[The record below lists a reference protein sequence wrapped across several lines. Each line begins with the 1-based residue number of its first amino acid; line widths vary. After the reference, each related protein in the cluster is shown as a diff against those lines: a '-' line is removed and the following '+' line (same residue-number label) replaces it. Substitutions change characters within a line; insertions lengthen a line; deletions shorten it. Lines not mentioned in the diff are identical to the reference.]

1 MALPSH
7 SLSTRQQNGF
17 DMMNEKLD
25 ETAVALEHTV
35 EDYLEWMAV
44 NGYTQSTQ
52 QSYKQMLSQFL
63 SFVRSGG
70 YPWDEIFTL
79 HMLKHFKKNRG
90 LTRAYAVTGLS
101 RYLYGQGKI
110 ADPIRV
116 RKALPP
122 LPVIY
127 EDYLLYQKKYRQTP
141 DQPIKHIRRV
151 LCAFEHYLKQHHI
164 KPRALRIEQIDAFRA
179 EFFKGFSGATC
190 RVYRGHLRQFLRYL
204 YHERRILIRDL
215 APLVVGR
222 RKYANA
228 KPPKFLRPAEVQKLF
243 AGLSACSASDIRTYA
258 MVHLAYTM
266 GLRPKEIS
274 KIRLNDVFF
283 SQQLLSLPVRKG
295 DNPIELPVPA
305 HTVKAVAAYIIGAR
319 PQSEKRTL
327 FLTLHP
333 PQRPM
338 SPNTVGQHIS
348 KAMRKAGLNA
358 TAYWLRHTYAQN
370 LLEAGASI
378 FEIKEMLGHDKIE
391 STKLYLH
398 VHTKLMRKVLFDE
411 TL

>member
-1 MALPSH
+1 
-7 SLSTRQQNGF
+7 
-17 DMMNEKLD
+17 MNEKALATI
-25 ETAVALEHTV
+25 EWIEKRLKKFHGAATALEQAI
-35 EDYLEWMAV
+35 EDYLAWMAA
-44 NGYTQSTQ
+44 NGYAQSTQ
-52 QSYKQMLSQFL
+52 QSYKRMLSLFL
-63 SFVRSGG
+63 SFVKTGSH
-70 YPWDEIFTL
+70 PWDEILTHHTL
-79 HMLKHFKKNRG
+79 KRFKKTRG
-90 LTRAYAVTGLS
+90 LTRAHAVTGLS

-110 ADPIRV
+110 ANPIRV

-141 DQPIKHIRRV
+141 DQPIKRIRRV
-151 LCAFEHYLKQHHI
+151 LCAFEQYLRQHRI
-164 KPRALRIEQIDAFRA
+164 KPRALRIEQIDTFQV
-179 EFFKGFSGATC
+179 EFFECFSGATC
-190 RVYRGHLRQFLRYL
+190 RVYRGHLRRFLSYL
-204 YHERRILIRDL
+204 YHERRILTKDL

-222 RKYANA
+222 REYANA
-228 KPPKFLRPAEVQKLF
+228 KPPKFLRPADVKKLF
-243 AGLSACSASDIRTYA
+243 AGLSTCSASDIRTYA
-258 MVHLAYTM
+258 MVHLAYTL

-274 KIRLNDVFF
+274 QTRLDDISF

-295 DNPIELPVPA
+295 DNPIELPIPE
-305 HTVKAVAAYIIGAR
+305 HTIKAVAAYIIGSR

-333 PQRPM
+333 PHRPM

-348 KAMRKAGLNA
+348 KAMRKTGLNA
-358 TAYWLRHTYAQN
+358 SAYWLRHTYAQN

-391 STKLYLH
+391 STRLYLH